1 MANEE
6 LQVEMGMEGMP
17 DLLSALLG
25 EWTEAAPEVIGLLPV
40 ESLAPVLEEEP
51 VLLLNIDALLN
62 AWDEEKQDAVAEPAL
77 ELVESLT
84 PVPEEEPV
92 SLLNIDA
99 LLNAWDEEKQEIVA
113 EPAPEAKRELI
124 KLARAIEEDRLPAKE
139 DRATEVEAKYRYIT
153 FWMADEAYALP
164 IAQVIESDKLAE
176 VTPLP
181 RVNEAIRGLIHL
193 RGEILPM
200 VDLRLMLGSKS
211 NEVNERMLIVR
222 TKNSSGACGLAVD
235 RVSGLIAI
243 RPHEVEQYVGSELRF
258 VSGFCDRH
266 GSRIG
271 LLDLDRIFEGLSN
284 PLAVREYDV

>member
-6 LQVEMGMEGMP
+6 PQIEMGMEGMP

-25 EWTEAAPEVIGLLPV
+25 EWTEAAPEVIELLPI
-40 ESLAPVLEEEP
+40 EALAPVFEAEP
-51 VLLLNIDALLN
+51 VSLLNIESLLE
-62 AWDEEKQDAVAEPAL
+62 AWDEEKQEAVIEPAD
-77 ELVESLT
+77 ERVEALT

-92 SLLNIDA
+92 SLLNIEA
-99 LLNAWDEEKQEIVA
+99 LLDAWDEEKQEIVA
-113 EPAPEAKRELI
+113 EPAPEPERELV
-124 KLARAIEEDRLPAKE
+124 KLALAIEEDRRPVKE
-139 DRATEVEAKYRYIT
+139 IRATEVEAKHRYIK

-164 IAQVIESDKLAE
+164 IAQLIESDKLAE

-200 VDLRLMLGSKS
+200 VDLRLILGSKS
-211 NEVNERMLIVR
+211 NEVDERMLIVR

-243 RPHEVEQYVGSELRF
+243 RPHEVEQCVGSEHKF
-258 VSGFCDRH
+258 VSSFCDRH

-284 PLAVREYDV
+284 PLAVRECNV

>member
-6 LQVEMGMEGMP
+6 PQFEMGMEGMP
-17 DLLSALLG
+17 DLLSSLLG
-25 EWTEAAPEVIGLLPV
+25 QWTEPESEVIELLPL
-40 ESLAPVLEEEP
+40 ESLAPVVEPEP
-51 VLLLNIDALLN
+51 VSVLKIDELLD
-62 AWDEEKQDAVAEPAL
+62 AWDDEKEEIVVAPEPEPESEPEPA
-77 ELVESLT
+77 
-84 PVPEEEPV
+84 
-92 SLLNIDA
+92 SLLNIEA
-99 LLNAWDEEKQEIVA
+99 LLDAWDDDKQEIVT
-113 EPAPEAKRELI
+113 EPEPERELV
-124 KLARAIEEDRLPAKE
+124 KLARAIEDDARPAKE
-139 DRATEVEAKYRYIT
+139 DRATDVEAKYRYIT
-153 FWMADEAYALP
+153 FWMADEAYAVP

-200 VDLRLMLGSKS
+200 LDLRLILGSKS
-211 NEVNERMLIVR
+211 NEVAERMLIVR

-243 RPHEVEQYVGSELRF
+243 RPHEVEQCVGSEHKF
-258 VSGFCDRH
+258 VSSFCDRH

-284 PLAVREYDV
+284 PLSVRECNV